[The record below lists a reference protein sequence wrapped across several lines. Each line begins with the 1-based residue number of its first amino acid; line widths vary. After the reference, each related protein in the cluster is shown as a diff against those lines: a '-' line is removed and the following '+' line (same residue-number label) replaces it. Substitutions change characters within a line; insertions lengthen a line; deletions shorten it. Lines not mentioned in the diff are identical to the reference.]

1 MISITI
7 DMEMFKNYL
16 YNNAVLIT
24 HEFSTAA
31 SQDCFFFFFFFNFA
45 KHYLK
50 IVKNKQL
57 DYNVLKNFLLIS
69 NR

>member
-1 MISITI
+1 MISITM

-31 SQDCFFFFFFFNFA
+31 SQDCFFLFFFLILPSIT
-45 KHYLK
+45 LK
-50 IVKNKQL
+50 L
-57 DYNVLKNFLLIS
+57 
-69 NR
+69 

>member
-31 SQDCFFFFFFFNFA
+31 SQDCFFLFFFNFA

-57 DYNVLKNFLLIS
+57 DYNVLKNFLLIR

>member
-7 DMEMFKNYL
+7 DMEIFKNYL

-31 SQDCFFFFFFFNFA
+31 SQDCFFFFFFFFFFSFT
-45 KHYLK
+45 LK
-50 IVKNKQL
+50 
-57 DYNVLKNFLLIS
+57 F
-69 NR
+69 

>member
-24 HEFSTAA
+24 HEFQLLRAKTVFII
-31 SQDCFFFFFFFNFA
+31 FFFLILPSIT
-45 KHYLK
+45 LK
-50 IVKNKQL
+50 L
-57 DYNVLKNFLLIS
+57 
-69 NR
+69 

>member
-24 HEFSTAA
+24 HEFQLLRAKTV
-31 SQDCFFFFFFFNFA
+31 FIFFFFFNFA

-57 DYNVLKNFLLIS
+57 DYNVLKNFLLIR

>member
-31 SQDCFFFFFFFNFA
+31 SQDCFFFFLNFA

-57 DYNVLKNFLLIS
+57 DYNVLKNFLLIR

>member
-24 HEFSTAA
+24 RDFSTGA
-31 SQDCFFFFFFFNFA
+31 SQEFFFFFFFFFKFCQA
-45 KHYLK
+45 LP
-50 IVKNKQL
+50 
-57 DYNVLKNFLLIS
+57 
-69 NR
+69 

>member
-24 HEFSTAA
+24 HEFQLLRVKTV
-31 SQDCFFFFFFFNFA
+31 FFFFFFNFA
-45 KHYLK
+45 KHYFK

-57 DYNVLKNFLLIS
+57 DYNVLKNFLLIR

>member
-1 MISITI
+1 MISVTI
-7 DMEMFKNYL
+7 GMEMFKNYF

-24 HEFSTAA
+24 HELSTAA
-31 SQDCFFFFFFFNFA
+31 SRDCFFFFTFA

-57 DYNVLKNFLLIS
+57 DYNVLKNFLLIR